1 MGKNF
6 NQVKCIVNYK
16 VDEKESTSIIKV
28 PNRIVRLGI
37 EKVKKF
43 AFSKSYSHSEKLD
56 YPKEINYTIIG
67 MDLEDNINSIIN
79 NNGGESINAEA

>member
-1 MGKNF
+1 MGKKIS
-6 NQVKCIVNYK
+6 QVKCIVNYK

-28 PNRIVRLGI
+28 PNRIVKLGVDS
-37 EKVKKF
+37 VKRF
-43 AFSKSYSHSEKLD
+43 AFSRSYSHSEKLD

-67 MDLEDNINSIIN
+67 MELEDNINSMIN